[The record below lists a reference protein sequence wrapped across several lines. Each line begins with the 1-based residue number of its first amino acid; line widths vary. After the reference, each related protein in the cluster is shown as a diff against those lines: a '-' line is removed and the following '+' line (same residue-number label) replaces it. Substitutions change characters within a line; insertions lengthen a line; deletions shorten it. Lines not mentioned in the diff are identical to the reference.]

1 MLAQLLL
8 SGLALGS
15 IYALLALALVLVHKA
30 TDVIN
35 FAQGEMATFTTFI
48 AYTLL
53 SHFGLPLPVVFILSF
68 CIGAVLGGLIH
79 RIFIYPLSKAPPIN
93 TLIVTIGLWIVF
105 NNIGG
110 WIWGY
115 DPLRFPSLLPDQPI
129 DLSGLRISPNSLA
142 TIGVAF
148 GLMALLFVFFEFTR
162 EGTAMRAASMNR
174 WAAQLMGIRV
184 SRAAT
189 LSWALAAGVGALA
202 GLLVAPATFLDFQI
216 MVPVLLK
223 SFASA
228 ILGGFNSLPGAVL
241 GGLTIGILEN
251 LFGAYVSTAFKD
263 SFSLL
268 IIVAVLMV
276 RPSGLFSASQ
286 TKKV

>member
-53 SHFGLPLPVVFILSF
+53 SRFGLPLPVVFVLSF
-68 CIGAVLGGLIH
+68 AIGAVLGGLVHRVFIH
-79 RIFIYPLSKAPPIN
+79 PLAKAPPIN
-93 TLIVTIGLWIVF
+93 ILIVTIGLWIVF
-105 NNIGG
+105 NNLGG

-115 DPLRFPSLLPDQPI
+115 DPLRFPSLVPAQSI

-142 TIGVAF
+142 TIGVSF
-148 GLMALLFVFFEFTR
+148 GLMALLFLFFEFTR

-174 WAAQLMGIRV
+174 WAARLMGIRV

-202 GLLVAPATFLDFQI
+202 GLLVAPTTFLDFQI

-223 SFASA
+223 AFASA

-268 IIVAVLMV
+268 MIVAVLMA
-276 RPSGLFSASQ
+276 RPAGLFSGSQ
-286 TKKV
+286 IKKV

>member
-48 AYTLL
+48 SYTLL
-53 SHFGLPLPVVFILSF
+53 SRFGLPLPLVYILSF
-68 CIGAVLGGLIH
+68 CIGAVLGMLVY
-79 RIFIYPLSKAPPIN
+79 RIFVHPLSKAPPIN
-93 TLIVTIGLWIVF
+93 ILIVTIGLWIVF

-115 DPLRFPSLLPDQPI
+115 DPLRFPSLLPPQSI

-148 GLMALLFVFFEFTR
+148 GLMALLFLFFEFTR

-202 GLLVAPATFLDFQI
+202 GLLVAPTTFLDFQL

-251 LFGAYVSTAFKD
+251 LFGAYVSTEFKD

-268 IIVAVLMV
+268 VIVAVLMF
-276 RPSGLFSASQ
+276 RPSGLFSLSQ
-286 TKKV
+286 VKKV

>member
-15 IYALLALALVLVHKA
+15 IYALLALALVSSTRRRMSSISLRARWHIHDLHRLYAALTFRSSSSCRIHPVVYYWSHTRQPCASSFHPSAVKSA
-30 TDVIN
+30 TD
-35 FAQGEMATFTTFI
+35 QH
-48 AYTLL
+48 
-53 SHFGLPLPVVFILSF
+53 SH
-68 CIGAVLGGLIH
+68 
-79 RIFIYPLSKAPPIN
+79 RN
-93 TLIVTIGLWIVF
+93 DRLWIVF

-115 DPLRFPSLLPDQPI
+115 DPLRFPSLVPAQSI
-129 DLSGLRISPNSLA
+129 DVSGLRISPNSLA

-148 GLMALLFVFFEFTR
+148 GLMALLYLFFEFTR

-189 LSWALAAGVGALA
+189 WSWALAAGVGGLA
-202 GLLVAPATFLDFQI
+202 GLLVAPTTFLDFQI

-223 SFASA
+223 ASQA
-228 ILGGFNSLPGAVL
+228 RSSAASIHFREPFLAASRLEFSKICSAHTSLPRSR
-241 GGLTIGILEN
+241 I
-251 LFGAYVSTAFKD
+251 
-263 SFSLL
+263 
-268 IIVAVLMV
+268 
-276 RPSGLFSASQ
+276 PSACS
-286 TKKV
+286 

>member
-53 SHFGLPLPVVFILSF
+53 SRFGLPLPVVFILSF
-68 CIGAVLGGLIH
+68 TIGAILGSLVHRVFIH
-79 RIFIYPLSKAPPIN
+79 PLSKAPPIN
-93 TLIVTIGLWIVF
+93 ILIVTIGLWIVF

-115 DPLRFPSLLPDQPI
+115 DPLRFPSLVPAQSI
-129 DLSGLRISPNSLA
+129 DVSGLRISPNSLA

-148 GLMALLFVFFEFTR
+148 GLMALLYLFFEFTR

-189 LSWALAAGVGALA
+189 WSWALAAGVGGLA
-202 GLLVAPATFLDFQI
+202 GLLVAPTTFLDFQI

-223 SFASA
+223 AFASA

-268 IIVAVLMV
+268 MIVAVLMF
-276 RPSGLFSASQ
+276 RPSGLFSGSQ
-286 TKKV
+286 VKKV

>member
-1 MLAQLLL
+1 MVAQLLL

-35 FAQGEMATFTTFI
+35 FAQGEMATFTTFV

-53 SHFGLPLPVVFILSF
+53 SHLKIPLPLVFILSF
-68 CIGAVLGGLIH
+68 GVGAVLGGLVH
-79 RIFIYPLSKAPPIN
+79 RIFIHPLSKGPSIN
-93 TLIVTIGLWIVF
+93 ILIVTIGLWIVF
-105 NNIGG
+105 NNMAG

-115 DPLRFPSLLPDQPI
+115 DPIRFPSLLPAQSV
-129 DLSGLRISPNSLA
+129 DLSGVRISPNSLA

-148 GLMALLFVFFEFTR
+148 ALMALLFLFFEFTR

-174 WAAQLMGIRV
+174 WAAQLMGIHV

-189 LSWALAAGVGALA
+189 LSWAMAAGVGALA
-202 GLLVAPATFLDFQI
+202 GLLVAPTTFLDFQM
-216 MVPVLLK
+216 MVPILLK

-241 GGLTIGILEN
+241 GGLSIGILEN
-251 LFGAYVSTAFKD
+251 LFGAYISTAFKD

-268 IIVAVLMV
+268 MIVAVLMI
-276 RPSGLFSASQ
+276 RPAGLFGASAI
-286 TKKV
+286 KKV